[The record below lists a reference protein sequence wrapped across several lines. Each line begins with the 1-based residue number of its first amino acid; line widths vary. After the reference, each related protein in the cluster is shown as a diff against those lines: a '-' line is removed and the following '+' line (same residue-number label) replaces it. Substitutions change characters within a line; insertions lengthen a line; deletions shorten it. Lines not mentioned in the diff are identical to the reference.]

1 MKNALIPV
9 GVFTLALLAVTT
21 WSVIKTPLPPIPV
34 DEIALADSL
43 LADSLWRDSLSTQ
56 HDASPNGDAVVT
68 LAEDVATRGAVATR
82 QGLPEQVPVVADG
95 EAVLDPTSGP
105 TGAAYQSLARIF
117 AKMKP
122 AEAAEVLLLM
132 SNEEVEGVVRNLGV
146 RQAASVMSSLPEQ
159 RAAELARRLLIPSPE
174 GER

>member
-9 GVFTLALLAVTT
+9 GVFTLSLLAVTT
-21 WSVIKTPLPPIPV
+21 WSVIKTPLPPMPV

-56 HDASPNGDAVVT
+56 HDTSPGGDAAMT
-68 LAEDVATRGAVATR
+68 LADGVEAPRALAAR
-82 QGLPEQVPVVADG
+82 QGLPEHAATGADG
-95 EAVLDPTSGP
+95 DAVRDPTSAA

-122 AEAAEVLLLM
+122 ADAAEVLLLM

-159 RAAELARRLLIPSPE
+159 RAAELARRLLIPPPE
-174 GER
+174 GAR